1 MVSNN
6 IVDYLERIKGL
17 YTLIK
22 QEHTGSLS
30 DIAKKMRLSRRTIAN
45 YISELKSLGA
55 HEERPGHIA
64 LGKDAQS
71 LTVVH
76 ILAADAGVAAVGR
89 IEHLVK
95 AAHQRKNG
103 KNPHFVNWNSR

>member
-6 IVDYLERIKGL
+6 IVDYQERIKGL

-55 HEERPGHIA
+55 DISYDKQRNTYFFNNEFTLYATFE
-64 LGKDAQS
+64 
-71 LTVVH
+71 
-76 ILAADAGVAAVGR
+76 
-89 IEHLVK
+89 VK
-95 AAHQRKNG
+95 L
-103 KNPHFVNWNSR
+103 ST

>member
-30 DIAKKMRLSRRTIAN
+30 DIAKKMRL
-45 YISELKSLGA
+45 
-55 HEERPGHIA
+55 
-64 LGKDAQS
+64 
-71 LTVVH
+71 
-76 ILAADAGVAAVGR
+76 
-89 IEHLVK
+89 
-95 AAHQRKNG
+95 
-103 KNPHFVNWNSR
+103 